1 MHGSHIRSVIATVA
15 VGLALLGCAG
25 TPTADGAARDFVAM
39 TTAGDEVSSESI
51 RGHVTIVDFWA
62 VF

>member
-1 MHGSHIRSVIATVA
+1 MKRSIPTYALAAGV
-15 VGLALLGCAG
+15 VGVSLTGCAG
-25 TPTADGAARDFVAM
+25 TTTTGGVTRDFVAV
-39 TTAGDEVSSESI
+39 TTAGDEVSGESI